1 VCFYLEIVRRQAQA
15 EALARSRN
23 ATQLELPMSERLR
36 QIHLRRRRAQIA
48 ARRAL
53 GL

>member
-1 VCFYLEIVRRQAQA
+1 MEIVRRQAHA
-15 EALARSRN
+15 EELARARN
-23 ATQLELPMSERLR
+23 ATQLELPISERLSEIR
-36 QIHLRRRRAQIA
+36 RRRRRAQIA